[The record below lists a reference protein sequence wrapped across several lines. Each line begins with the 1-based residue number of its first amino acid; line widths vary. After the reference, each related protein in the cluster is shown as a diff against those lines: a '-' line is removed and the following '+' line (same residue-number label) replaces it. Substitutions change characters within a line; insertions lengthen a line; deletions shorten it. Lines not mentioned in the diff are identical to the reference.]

1 MTLAGKSEKRKSGW
15 GRQAA
20 LLALPLLFLAV
31 FFYLP
36 LLTTFRMAWVSAR
49 EPAFNTADLA
59 TIWRSL
65 SFTFYQA
72 TLSTALTL
80 LVGLPAAYLFSRYLF
95 RGKRLLRALVMVPFI
110 LPTVVVA
117 AGFNALLGPRGWL
130 NLALMSLFDLSTPPI
145 DLIYTLAAI
154 LLAHLFYN
162 TSVIIRLVG
171 SAWSRLDIQLEQAGR
186 VLGAGRWQVFREI
199 TLPLLKPVI
208 LSASLLVFLFD
219 FTSFGVILLLGGPKY
234 ATVEVSIYL
243 QSMQF
248 LNFPLAA
255 VLSVIQLAC
264 TFTLITLVSRLTGQ
278 AVTPIAP
285 ALKEEGMAH
294 PRSRLEKGF
303 VGLMGSALFVVFL
316 SPLLAL
322 ALRSVTRLEADPAG
336 GGGFQT
342 AWTGAYYREL
352 FINRRGSLFYV
363 PPVEA
368 MRNSL
373 VYAGVAVLI
382 TLVLGML
389 IAAAMERRQAAG
401 SVDRGAG
408 HPAAGGFGGIV
419 GVGLAAPFQRND
431 RRGAAGHPA
440 RTHRPQRGGAAF
452 FHAHGPAGARFHT
465 ARAQGIR
472 GGTGRFWRA
481 HLAGDHPADPLAADP
496 GGDALRLHDLTG
508 GIRGNIVPG
517 SPGIPDPADRH
528 IALPDRAGSAQLRA
542 GDGHVHP
549 ADAGLCRVRVRDRFA
564 GITTTPRSTPP
575 RKSNGMHKPR
585 APACLVETQHAASL
599 PSLKVF
605 SYRRA

>member
-1 MTLAGKSEKRKSGW
+1 MDPRLVASDAALMTTAGKREKRKAGW

-72 TLSTALTL
+72 TLSTVLTL

-130 NLALMSLFDLSTPPI
+130 NLALMSIFDLSTPPI

-162 TSVIIRLVG
+162 TSVIIRMVG

-199 TLPLLKPVI
+199 TLPLLRPVI

-255 VLSVIQLAC
+255 VLSVIQLIC

-285 ALKEEGMAH
+285 ALKEEGMAR
-294 PRSRLEKGF
+294 PQTTLEKVF
-303 VGLMGSALFVVFL
+303 VGVMGSAFFVVFL

-322 ALRSVTRLEADPAG
+322 ALRSITRLELDPAG
-336 GGGFQT
+336 GGGIQT
-342 AWTGAYYREL
+342 AWTIAYYQEL

-389 IAAAMERRQAAG
+389 IAAAMERRRE
-401 SVDRGAG
+401 RGALTEVLVTLPLG
-408 HPAAGGFGGIV
+408 ASAV
-419 GVGLAAPFQRND
+419 SLGLGLLLLSSGMP
-431 RRGAAGHPA
+431 
-440 RTHRPQRGGAAF
+440 GGALLAILLVPIAHSVVALPF
-452 FHAHGPAGARFHT
+452 FTRTVQPALASIPLALKESAAVLGAS
-465 ARAQGIR
+465 A
-472 GGTGRFWRA
+472 GRIWREITLPILWRPI
-481 HLAGDHPADPLAADP
+481 LAGMLFAFTISLGEFGATSFLARPEFPTLPIAIS
-496 GGDALRLHDLTG
+496 RYLT
-508 GIRGNIVPG
+508 VPG
-517 SPGIPDPADRH
+517 
-528 IALPDRAGSAQLRA
+528 ALNYGQAMAMSTLLMLVCAGC
-542 GDGHVHP
+542 V
-549 ADAGLCRVRVRDRFA
+549 FA
-564 GITTTPRSTPP
+564 ID
-575 RKSNGMHKPR
+575 
-585 APACLVETQHAASL
+585 SL
-599 PSLKVF
+599 D
-605 SYRRA
+605 

>member
-1 MTLAGKSEKRKSGW
+1 
-15 GRQAA
+15 
-20 LLALPLLFLAV
+20 
-31 FFYLP
+31 
-36 LLTTFRMAWVSAR
+36 
-49 EPAFNTADLA
+49 
-59 TIWRSL
+59 
-65 SFTFYQA
+65 
-72 TLSTALTL
+72 
-80 LVGLPAAYLFSRYLF
+80 
-95 RGKRLLRALVMVPFI
+95 MVPFI

-130 NLALMSLFDLSTPPI
+130 NLALMSLFDLSAPPI

-162 TSVIIRLVG
+162 TSVIIRMVG
-171 SAWSRLDIQLEQAGR
+171 SAWSRLDINLEQAGR

-199 TLPLLKPVI
+199 TLPLLRPVI

-234 ATVEVSIYL
+234 ATLEVSIYL

-294 PRSRLEKGF
+294 PQTTLEKGF

-322 ALRSVTRLEADPAG
+322 ALRSITRLEADPAG

-389 IAAAMERRQAAG
+389 IAAAMERRRN
-401 SVDRGAG
+401 RGALTEVLVTLPLG
-408 HPAAGGFGGIV
+408 ASAV
-419 GVGLAAPFQRND
+419 SLGLGLLLLSSGMP
-431 RRGAAGHPA
+431 
-440 RTHRPQRGGAAF
+440 GGALLAILLVPIAHSVVALPF
-452 FHAHGPAGARFHT
+452 FTRTVQPALASIPLALTESAAVLGAS
-465 ARAQGIR
+465 A
-472 GGTGRFWRA
+472 GT

-496 GGDALRLHDLTG
+496 GRNALRLHDLAG
-508 GIRGNIVPG
+508 RIRGDIVPG
-517 SPGIPDPADRH
+517 TTGIPDPADRH
-528 IALPDRAGSAQLRA
+528 LALPDRAGCAQLRA

-549 ADAGLCRVRVRDRFA
+549 ADAGLRRVRVRDRFA
-564 GITTTPRSTPP
+564 GVTPP
-575 RKSNGMHKPR
+575 SVPPQKSAGVHKP
-585 APACLVETQHAASL
+585 PPLLH
-599 PSLKVF
+599 
-605 SYRRA
+605 RRDE

>member
-1 MTLAGKSEKRKSGW
+1 M
-15 GRQAA
+15 
-20 LLALPLLFLAV
+20 LALPLLFLAI

-49 EPAFNTADLA
+49 EPAFSTADLA

-130 NLALMSLFDLSTPPI
+130 NLALMSLFNLSTPPI

-171 SAWSRLDIQLEQAGR
+171 SAWSRLDIQLEQAGK
-186 VLGAGRWQVFREI
+186 VLGAGRLQVFRKI
-199 TLPLLKPVI
+199 TLPLLKPAI

-278 AVTPIAP
+278 TVTPIAP

-303 VGLMGSALFVVFL
+303 VGLMGSTLFVVFL

-322 ALRSVTRLEADPAG
+322 ALRSVTSLEANPVS

-342 AWTGAYYREL
+342 AWTGAYYQEL

-389 IAAAMERRQAAG
+389 ITAALERRNQRG
-401 SVDRGAG
+401 SYHRRAG
-408 HPAAGGFGGIV
+408 HPAAGGIGGIARI
-419 GVGLAAPFQRND
+419 GLAAPFQRND
-431 RRGAAGHPA
+431 RGGAVGHPA
-440 RTHRPQRGGAAF
+440 RADRAQRGGVAF
-452 FHAHGPAGARFHT
+452 FHAHGPAGACFHT

-472 GGTGRFWRA
+472 GGAGCFWRA
-481 HLAGDHPADPLAADP
+481 HLAGDHPADPLATDP
-496 GGDALRLHDLTG
+496 GGDAFRLHDLTW
-508 GIRGNIVPG
+508 GIRGDVVPG

-528 IALPDRAGSAQLRA
+528 FALPYRAGSPQLRT

-549 ADAGLCRVRVRDRFA
+549 ADAGLCRVRVRDRFVGVTA
-564 GITTTPRSTPP
+564 QPR
-575 RKSNGMHKPR
+575 
-585 APACLVETQHAASL
+585 
-599 PSLKVF
+599 PSLGRDAACCVSTIIESVF
-605 SYRRA
+605 VSAGMCPPYIYYSIIQPSTFQPNIFLLFTTRGL